1 MKRIAVVTAPG
12 LGDGL
17 IFHIFSCNL
26 VKSGFEIVTFN
37 PHLSSFGSWL
47 NGYQFANDD
56 QLETFDALILQHDNS
71 EKAKR
76 IRTMRNVYC
85 FYGSHQISKHG
96 PLQPLDY
103 VCNPSKTMVQ
113 NVQMAM
119 RQWFGFDSIENGL
132 KPPPHLIYRKYPN
145 RIVIHPDS
153 SSASKNWHRY
163 EEVAASLIQ
172 IGYEPVFITKNN
184 QPLFPKLE
192 DLASFIYESGAF
204 LGSDS
209 GPGHLASSL
218 NIPTVTISSCA
229 NHMLLWR
236 PGWNSCVI
244 TPPYFVSHLKWL
256 RNKWKTFI
264 SKDYVIKL
272 LLNYINNY
280 NKELEVKL

>member
-26 VKSGFEIVTFN
+26 VMAGYEVVTFN
-37 PHLSSFGSWL
+37 PYLSSFGSWL
-47 NGYQFANDD
+47 HGYQFAKEG
-56 QLETFDALILQHDNS
+56 QLETFDAVILQHDNS
-71 EKAKR
+71 EKAKK
-76 IRTMRNVYC
+76 IRQMENVYC

-96 PLQPLDY
+96 PLQPSDY
-103 VCNPSKTMVQ
+103 VCDRSKTMVQ
-113 NVQMAM
+113 NVQIAM
-119 RQWFGFDSIENGL
+119 KQWFGFDSIENGL
-132 KPPPHLIYRKYPN
+132 KPPFHLTFRKYPK

-163 EEVAASLIQ
+163 ENIATTLAEM
-172 IGYEPVFITKNN
+172 GYEPVFITKNN
-184 QPLFPKLE
+184 RPLFPMLE

-229 NHMLLWR
+229 SHMLLWR

-244 TPPYFVSHLKWL
+244 TPPYFVSRFKWL
-256 RNKWKTFI
+256 RDKWKLLIT
-264 SKDYVIKL
+264 KKHVIKL
-272 LLNYINNY
+272 LLNHINNY
-280 NKELEVKL
+280 NK